1 SAGEIRIVDDVIARQ
16 RKAPRSRS
24 RIWQWKFLDLHGL
37 RIDGRNLVG
46 AKFDKDRNAFGIDH
60 DPVWPRVR
68 RRRGNQLDLTALG
81 VEPTNLVGSL
91 GGEPQYAGLIEVE
104 RVRVLHRRVGHFV
117 FGDVTGLRIELA
129 NQAGTIAGE
138 PDIAVL

>member
-1 SAGEIRIVDDVIARQ
+1 
-16 RKAPRSRS
+16 
-24 RIWQWKFLDLHGL
+24 
-37 RIDGRNLVG
+37 
-46 AKFDKDRNAFGIDH
+46 
-60 DPVWPRVR
+60 R
-68 RRRGNQLDLTALG
+68 RRRGNQLDLAALG
-81 VEPTNLVGSL
+81 FEPTNLVGSL

-138 PDIAVL
+138 PDIAVLILGEAVWTGAGGLQGILLHLAGLSVEAAELVGQLSRP